1 MCGEP
6 ASGRHYRGASTGVLS
21 ALPVH
26 PASTQALKHRG
37 YTRRMK
43 TSPRTLISLTLA
55 ASALLVLSACGNKG
69 PLVLPQKPVPVEEQL
84 VEPAADATP
93 PAADADTDSPVVPD
107 PVDAPALKANDGNE

>member
-1 MCGEP
+1 
-6 ASGRHYRGASTGVLS
+6 
-21 ALPVH
+21 
-26 PASTQALKHRG
+26 
-37 YTRRMK
+37 MK

-84 VEPAADATP
+84 VEPAADAGN
-93 PAADADTDSPVVPD
+93 DSPVVPD

>member
-1 MCGEP
+1 
-6 ASGRHYRGASTGVLS
+6 
-21 ALPVH
+21 
-26 PASTQALKHRG
+26 
-37 YTRRMK
+37 MK

-84 VEPAADATP
+84 VEPAADDATP

-107 PVDAPALKANDGNE
+107 PVEAPALKVDDGNE

>member
-1 MCGEP
+1 
-6 ASGRHYRGASTGVLS
+6 
-21 ALPVH
+21 
-26 PASTQALKHRG
+26 
-37 YTRRMK
+37 MK

-93 PAADADTDSPVVPD
+93 PAADAGNDAPIVPD
-107 PVDAPALKANDGNE
+107 PVDAPALKANDGDE

>member
-1 MCGEP
+1 
-6 ASGRHYRGASTGVLS
+6 
-21 ALPVH
+21 
-26 PASTQALKHRG
+26 
-37 YTRRMK
+37 MK

-93 PAADADTDSPVVPD
+93 PAADADTDSAVVPD